1 MAVNKTETFQEQS
14 LMNCEGYL
22 QESSVFECLGRQAIK
37 KKKYHGAG
45 VVCAN
50 LSNSLF
56 RTTSLLLHALYTLI
70 FLSFIV

>member
-37 KKKYHGAG
+37 KKYLGAG

-50 LSNSLF
+50 LSDSLF